1 MKKNP
6 RIFLEHILESILE
19 IKNYTTGLTKS
30 QFSHDKKTQD
40 AVIRRLEIIG
50 EAARRLSDET
60 RQNLPVIPFNTM
72 ADMRNL
78 LIHEYDDV
86 DLSIVWD
93 TIQNDLP
100 PLITTLEKIVPPDE
114 TT

>member
-1 MKKNP
+1 MS
-6 RIFLEHILESILE
+6 RDAIYLLDILEAARLAQT
-19 IKNYTTGLTKS
+19 YVAG
-30 QFSHDKKTQD
+30 KTFDDFAQDMQCQD

-60 RQNLPVIPFNTM
+60 RQSLPAIPFNTI

>member
-1 MKKNP
+1 MSRDTIYLLDILQAARLAQMYVAGKT
-6 RIFLEHILESILE
+6 LEE
-19 IKNYTTGLTKS
+19 
-30 QFSHDKKTQD
+30 FSRDIQCQD

-60 RQNLPVIPFNTM
+60 RQSLASIPFNTM

-93 TIQNDLP
+93 TVQIDLP
-100 PLITTLEKIVPPDE
+100 SLIVILEKIVPPDE
-114 TT
+114 AT

>member
-1 MKKNP
+1 MSRDTIYLLDILQAARLAQMYVADKT
-6 RIFLEHILESILE
+6 LEE
-19 IKNYTTGLTKS
+19 
-30 QFSHDKKTQD
+30 FSRDLQCQD

-60 RQNLPVIPFNTM
+60 RQGLASVPFSTM
-72 ADMRNL
+72 ADMRNH

-93 TIQNDLP
+93 TVQTTCP
-100 PLITTLEKIVPPDE
+100 P
-114 TT
+114 